1 MNVFKQVK
9 GRRPKRNKFDLT
21 HDVKMSLNMGDLV
34 PFFWEE
40 INPSE
45 SFRCQSEIFI
55 RMSPMI
61 APLMHMV
68 NVYTHFFFVP
78 NRIIWNEWEEFIT
91 RGESGE
97 EAPEH
102 PKIRISESEKEY
114 FQKKTLADY
123 LGVPPV
129 GNETLSGSTHIS
141 SLPFRAYTE
150 IYNEYYR
157 DQNLEDRINFTK
169 NSGVWYDHAAIATL
183 RKRAWEKDYFT
194 SCLPWAQRGGDVVIP
209 TAAGF
214 RTEVQ
219 ELDGSPAPTG
229 DQLRTQFITQPES
242 QDGQTG
248 LSIDGTS
255 EPVNIVN
262 SVNVN
267 DLRTSVRLQEW
278 LEKQARGG
286 SRYIETIL
294 SHFGIMGKDSRL
306 QRPEMIGGGRSP
318 VTISEVLQTSET
330 EAGTPQGNMSGHGI
344 SVGVNHGFKKSF
356 TEHGIVMGIMSIMP
370 KTAYQDGL
378 HRSFRRFDNLEYYW
392 PKFANLGEQTVYNY
406 EVYNDIDD
414 GQNFGDFGYQQRYAE
429 YKYKPSRVAGDFRDT
444 LDFYHMGRKFNQRPV
459 LNKDFV
465 KADPTNR
472 IFAVTDEDED
482 KLYCQVLNKVSALRP
497 MPILSNPTI

>member
-1 MNVFKQVK
+1 MNVFKQVRGSK
-9 GRRPKRNKFDLT
+9 PKRNKFDLT
-21 HDVKMSLNMGDLV
+21 HDVKMSLNMGDLI

-40 INPSE
+40 VNPSE
-45 SFRCQSEIFI
+45 SFKCQSEIFM

-68 NVYTHFFFVP
+68 NVYTHFYFVP
-78 NRIIWNEWEEFIT
+78 NRIIWNEWEKFIT
-91 RGESGE
+91 AGETGN
-97 EAPEH
+97 EAPLH
-102 PKIRISESEKEY
+102 PNLAIAEATKDY
-114 FQKKTLADY
+114 FQKKSLADY
-123 LGVPPV
+123 LGIPPIGDNNLT
-129 GNETLSGSTHIS
+129 GNMGINA
-141 SLPFRAYTE
+141 LPFRAYTE

-157 DQNLEDRINFTK
+157 DQNLEERIEYDK
-169 NSGVWYDHAAIATL
+169 SSGQIGQHADIAVL
-183 RKRAWEKDYFT
+183 RGRAWEKDYYT

-219 ELDGSPAPTG
+219 ELDGEQAETG
-229 DQLRTQFITQPES
+229 GLLRTQFMAQPES
-242 QDGQTG
+242 QEGQTG
-248 LSIDGTS
+248 IAIDSSG

-294 SHFGIMGKDSRL
+294 SQFGIMGKDARL

-330 EAGTPQGNMSGHGI
+330 SESPQGNMSGHGI

-356 TEHGIVMGIMSIMP
+356 TEHGIVMGIMSILP

-378 HRSFRRFDNLEYYW
+378 HRSWRRFDNLDYYW
-392 PKFANLGEQTVYNY
+392 PKFANLGEQTVHNW

-414 GQNFGDFGYQQRYAE
+414 PRNYDDFGYQQRYAE

-444 LDFYHMGRKFNQRPV
+444 LDFYHMGRKFEDRPV
-459 LNKDFV
+459 LNNDFV
-465 KADPTNR
+465 KADPTQR

-497 MPILSNPTI
+497 MPILSTPTI